1 MPLCICN
8 FVLYNILQVPHTRQR
23 RKRKEDT
30 LNLRVDPDLKA
41 EFSAAAEA
49 ENKPVAEVLRHFMR
63 SYVERAKRRR
73 FAAEARKQSQLVANS
88 ADESEVMN
96 WIRDVSG

>member
-1 MPLCICN
+1 M
-8 FVLYNILQVPHTRQR
+8 QR
-23 RKRKEDT
+23 RKEDT
-30 LNLRVDPDLKA
+30 LNLRVDPALKA
-41 EFSAAAEA
+41 EFMAAAEI

-63 SYVERAKRRR
+63 SYVERARRR
-73 FAAEARKQSQLVANS
+73 KLAAEARRQSQLVANS